1 MISLDYFLS
10 ISFPHLPLGLYSC
23 YTVYTVY
30 TVNPVLSGPS
40 FVSAIIYGSANKIRI
55 GAFQG

>member
-10 ISFPHLPLGLYSC
+10 ISFPHLPF
-23 YTVYTVY
+23 TAA
-30 TVNPVLSGPS
+30 VNPVLSGPS